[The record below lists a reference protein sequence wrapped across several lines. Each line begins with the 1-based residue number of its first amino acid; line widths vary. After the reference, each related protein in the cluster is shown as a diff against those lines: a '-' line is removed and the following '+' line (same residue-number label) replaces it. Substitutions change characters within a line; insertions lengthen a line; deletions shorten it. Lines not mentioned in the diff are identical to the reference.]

1 MSIKEK
7 ILGKPQPST
16 PELRRAQVAAFSK
29 QIPLLYFVLLVNCTM
44 LAYTSMGQ
52 APLIFTLIFPALL
65 ATVSAV
71 RIVIWLRAKPKEMTD
86 EAMQALLGRLYS
98 VGLGIGT
105 LVTLW
110 TLALFEY
117 SDAPTRGHIS
127 VVVGLTV
134 IAGMFCLMHVRRV
147 AMIMAALVTLP
158 FATRLLVTLEPTY
171 MGMAF
176 NLLLVIGAMTLMLLI
191 VSNDFGRMVHNRA
204 KSKLLSDE
212 NARLAATDSL
222 TGLANR
228 RLFFNHLERLLSDSE
243 KHVGRLAVGVIDLD
257 GFKPVNDLYGHVAG
271 DQVLEQVADRL
282 GKIDD
287 RVFVARLGGD
297 EFGLIMLDADG
308 AQKILELGSKI
319 CRALAVP
326 FETVS
331 TLATIGGS
339 IGFSVLDDEKTSAMT
354 LYERADFAL
363 YHAKQNGRGRPV
375 IFSEAHQSA
384 LRRQGILDQA
394 MRKADFDTE
403 MSVVFQP
410 LFDAARNKPI
420 AFEALARWNSPELG
434 EVAPSDFIP
443 VAERSELISKLT
455 HTLLRKALETA
466 ATWPVE
472 IGVTFNLSVRDLISP
487 ASILQIISIVNR
499 SDVHPGRIDF
509 EVTESALLMDFEQ
522 AQDSIQALKAL
533 GARISLDDFGTGYS
547 SLSYVH
553 RLPLD
558 KIKID
563 RSFVTDIE
571 TKEACRNIV
580 KTVVGLCR
588 DLNVEC
594 VVEGME
600 TEEQTAI
607 LRGLGCNSMQGYY
620 FSRPL
625 HGDCVD
631 DLLHG
636 NKQTDIRAA

>member
-1 MSIKEK
+1 
-7 ILGKPQPST
+7 
-16 PELRRAQVAAFSK
+16 
-29 QIPLLYFVLLVNCTM
+29 
-44 LAYTSMGQ
+44 
-52 APLIFTLIFPALL
+52 
-65 ATVSAV
+65 
-71 RIVIWLRAKPKEMTD
+71 
-86 EAMQALLGRLYS
+86 
-98 VGLGIGT
+98 
-105 LVTLW
+105 
-110 TLALFEY
+110 
-117 SDAPTRGHIS
+117 
-127 VVVGLTV
+127 
-134 IAGMFCLMHVRRV
+134 
-147 AMIMAALVTLP
+147 
-158 FATRLLVTLEPTY
+158 
-171 MGMAF
+171 
-176 NLLLVIGAMTLMLLI
+176 
-191 VSNDFGRMVHNRA
+191 
-204 KSKLLSDE
+204 
-212 NARLAATDSL
+212 
-222 TGLANR
+222 
-228 RLFFNHLERLLSDSE
+228 
-243 KHVGRLAVGVIDLD
+243 
-257 GFKPVNDLYGHVAG
+257 
-271 DQVLEQVADRL
+271 
-282 GKIDD
+282 
-287 RVFVARLGGD
+287 
-297 EFGLIMLDADG
+297 
-308 AQKILELGSKI
+308 
-319 CRALAVP
+319 
-326 FETVS
+326 
-331 TLATIGGS
+331 
-339 IGFSVLDDEKTSAMT
+339 MT